1 MGLFVELGVTQNFVR
16 ELWQKSQSGLTS
28 PVASGLA
35 VAGVLPSSA
44 QQGQI
49 IHEVEFNQQSI
60 HEVEFNKQF
69 CKLLFNM
76 QRLEAFEKIFWNR
89 MC

>member
-1 MGLFVELGVTQNFVR
+1 MAT
-16 ELWQKSQSGLTS
+16 
-28 PVASGLA
+28 GLA

-49 IHEVEFNQQSI
+49 IHQVEFNQI

-69 CKLLFNM
+69 YK
-76 QRLEAFEKIFWNR
+76 
-89 MC
+89 